1 MFKNMLM
8 TSLVGLDIP
17 VIVLLANR
25 KKKFLIL

>member
-17 VIVLLANR
+17 VIVLLVIR
-25 KKKFLIL
+25 KRLL